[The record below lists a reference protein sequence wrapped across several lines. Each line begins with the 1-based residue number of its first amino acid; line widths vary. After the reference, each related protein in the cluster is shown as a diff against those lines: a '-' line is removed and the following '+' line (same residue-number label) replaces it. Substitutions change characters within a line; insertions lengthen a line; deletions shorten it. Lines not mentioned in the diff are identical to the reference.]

1 MGNKNERDSEKNKRG
16 KRLTPVN
23 SDIISENYS
32 KNVNDLL
39 LERCNSSD
47 FTTEIVDP
55 KYTLDDL
62 KTALGVL
69 EFYGR
74 QASKRRYLKAEIK
87 AREKPERIPDSWTE
101 QKAKKF
107 RYEWRKM
114 QKLFGKGPMV
124 SKETEEMLK
133 R

>member
-69 EFYGR
+69 EFYDR
-74 QASKRRYLKAEIK
+74 QASKRWYLKTEIK
-87 AREKPERIPDSWTE
+87 IREKPERIPDSWTE
-101 QKAKKF
+101 QKAKKN
-107 RYEWRKM
+107 
-114 QKLFGKGPMV
+114 
-124 SKETEEMLK
+124 
-133 R
+133 